1 MRSLMKQKKLLL
13 PLLILSLVCAVFFG
27 LNMKNTQAAAL
38 YTGGFLGQGSSLG
51 FTEEELY
58 SNTNTY
64 NYMDGEYDLT
74 SAGKNN
80 KTVAESAQIYV
91 LTHGLSGDASHWS
104 NNGNDEF
111 CFKEESLISKI
122 EDNIVKT
129 LQKEPLIIW
138 GYFDKNILYAVDL
151 NMQNIN
157 ATNMTVYNK
166 KEQLNN
172 VATIE
177 KITDATRPIILVFD
191 AEYPDASN
199 DNVYAEL
206 NEMLSRII
214 YDIQYL
220 NGGVLPKVNLI
231 GHSRGGIT
239 NLQYALDHPDLVDNL
254 ISMGTPYFGSN
265 TAVTDLGQNF
275 ASGDGLNDI
284 IDETVYLGYWNRW
297 NQNYENLYSNIK
309 ALAIGG
315 YSDTDYF
322 FDMFEYDLGI
332 INNLKRILK
341 EEIKDQLIE
350 ELSKV
355 DTSQFTKQEIDY
367 YVETSAI
374 SKSERVMRIMNN
386 ILPELQNYLKY
397 NWLEDLLL
405 GLTSSA
411 IPAISTLLG
420 GSLYS
425 LLNSMPELSLVGLA
439 VFALDAAI
447 PPSVIFSDPVNF
459 LKKVEDFLKGEGVN
473 VDLLQYAPVL
483 KDVLFYK
490 KNWNQAPI
498 YNGDLLVQLPSQ
510 TAYESDLNFYK
521 GFARKEIQFYKN
533 DYITD
538 GQYDPLKLSSA
549 GSVDVPVP
557 AVVHNLE
564 TQNDRVIGFVLDSLF
579 EDENNFRTVNIENNK
594 LRINYYK
601 GEDVGELVIPDYIN
615 NIPVYSIGNNA
626 FVNNFGEKNIS
637 IIIISPLIE
646 EIGENAFS
654 QCTKLNEIIIPETSN
669 LREIKDGAFL
679 GCSNLTSFQISS
691 NVNVLGKNVF
701 AYCTNLNNI
710 AVSNDNV
717 TFSSEDGVLYNKDK
731 TELIYYPQGK
741 TSESFEV
748 PETVKVVKEG
758 AFRGNIYLKSINLK
772 NVEKVEFSAFFGCE
786 NLKNINHLSS
796 TSFEDNPYLGT
807 GMQTEYEVDFY
818 TSDIEKELI
827 ELEYDSVIKL
837 VVDKSGNYELEIEN
851 KKVYVIV
858 YEQYF
863 DSQGNE
869 NYRKTIATNIGQ
881 QLEPLD
887 TMQIFLEANREYR
900 IYLLDDYNNLQ
911 ASNKYNFIIRQIFET
926 LPDYGSISFNLN
938 SLHNLYFRLE
948 FIETCAKNLVFTGNL
963 TDVCLSF
970 YNDAFQLIKEI
981 YLTGNKYELCH
992 LFKYY
997 GNKEDSCIQYIMLST
1012 DCNSQN
1018 NISLSVESV
1027 SLLNNNSQGE
1037 SILDNLG
1044 SYYIKI
1050 EPTEDGIYNFS
1061 AHGSSNFKINIF
1073 SSSLNQV
1080 FLQENIKNCSA
1091 NVELEAG
1098 GTYIIEFNGL
1108 AGNKISYDW
1117 YFNPTRI
1124 YLNDNYVEAESGI
1137 SYQFIP
1143 KLDGRY
1149 KFSCNVPF
1157 TINGVVQNEMDMSAG
1172 NRYYIKFTNSSAS
1185 ANDVLKIELVYDS
1198 IYLNDEITD
1207 VVSNGQ
1213 FYSFVPTQT
1222 GNYRFIFNFSSY
1234 AEYNLYDENLNLIV
1248 NGASEEI
1255 NSILECDVNYYL
1267 HIISDGQYSVNAT
1280 FDPPEINVN
1289 NQLQLKGT
1297 HWYKFEPQYSEQYL
1311 IYILSENG
1319 GYFTLFDSDLSEL
1332 MSDGLDGENSICYEF
1347 DEYSIYYFL
1356 ITPNDENELFI
1367 FALEYTDP
1375 INHKEESSIAID
1387 EGVINVHT
1395 TVSDGIKVY
1404 AFTPSDSG
1412 NYQLRIMKNS
1422 FNTVDCR
1429 ILDGSHLRNLDELN
1443 ATTDTKVEFALSW
1456 LQGGET
1462 YYIELYSW
1470 NYDVMS
1476 VLFVYDYENI
1486 MVSAKDDRGVEINI
1500 IDSDEDIVV
1509 NDVYPGAE
1517 YTIGLLGEK
1526 DGAEMIVPY
1535 DMEYDVI
1542 SYNGQNVYASVTSGG
1557 TLTINQN
1564 APIDTIIIIRVRCAF
1579 REYVT
1584 IFNVAYPVEFSSSLS
1599 DNSSGL
1605 IYHLTANYKQGTNA
1619 SNCGIENVRV
1629 AAIDTITGAELKV
1642 LNSSTMVSQFDF
1654 TALNYY
1660 ANVNFICE
1668 IFINYNGLNFSIEL
1682 TTIQLQ
1688 YQTNCTVSSPSV
1700 SETNRM
1706 IMDITGV
1713 SYSIKRVITVPS
1725 NIKTINIKSTNG
1737 VEVGNLYFVFNGNTI
1752 INLYNVNIRAYTESY
1767 VFYANDKDITINV
1780 LGTNILIGGRKGE
1793 TSSSVEAKEAIYFV
1807 DCELNIETNGS
1818 GILTLR
1824 GGDGANGANGSS
1836 GKNGANGAVPDKPTQ
1851 NGYAGGNGGAGT
1863 AGVAGSNGASAIC
1876 AGSLNVSGSGAI
1888 NFYGGNGGNGGNG
1901 GPGGSGGKGG
1911 GGGNAGFL
1919 NQAGTG
1925 GTGGLGGTGGAGG
1938 TGGKGGKPYE
1948 INSFLGQTRI
1958 INLYLGECGKAGNG
1972 GAGGSGGQGGE
1983 GGDNTA
1989 IGFAGTGGVGG
2000 NGGRGGNGGPRY
2012 RVTFK
2017 TFNNNTLT
2025 KTGNSGKPGSGGNY
2039 GIGGTGGNG
2048 NTDKN
2053 GANGTRGS
2061 DGSDSTLLTVEY

>member
-411 IPAISTLLG
+411 IPAVSTLLG

-626 FVNNFGEKNIS
+626 FVNNLGEKNIS

-963 TDVCLSF
+963 
-970 YNDAFQLIKEI
+970 
-981 YLTGNKYELCH
+981 
-992 LFKYY
+992 
-997 GNKEDSCIQYIMLST
+997 
-1012 DCNSQN
+1012 
-1018 NISLSVESV
+1018 
-1027 SLLNNNSQGE
+1027 
-1037 SILDNLG
+1037 
-1044 SYYIKI
+1044 
-1050 EPTEDGIYNFS
+1050 
-1061 AHGSSNFKINIF
+1061 
-1073 SSSLNQV
+1073 
-1080 FLQENIKNCSA
+1080 
-1091 NVELEAG
+1091 
-1098 GTYIIEFNGL
+1098 
-1108 AGNKISYDW
+1108 
-1117 YFNPTRI
+1117 
-1124 YLNDNYVEAESGI
+1124 
-1137 SYQFIP
+1137 
-1143 KLDGRY
+1143 
-1149 KFSCNVPF
+1149 
-1157 TINGVVQNEMDMSAG
+1157 
-1172 NRYYIKFTNSSAS
+1172 
-1185 ANDVLKIELVYDS
+1185 
-1198 IYLNDEITD
+1198 
-1207 VVSNGQ
+1207 
-1213 FYSFVPTQT
+1213 
-1222 GNYRFIFNFSSY
+1222 
-1234 AEYNLYDENLNLIV
+1234 
-1248 NGASEEI
+1248 
-1255 NSILECDVNYYL
+1255 
-1267 HIISDGQYSVNAT
+1267 
-1280 FDPPEINVN
+1280 
-1289 NQLQLKGT
+1289 
-1297 HWYKFEPQYSEQYL
+1297 
-1311 IYILSENG
+1311 
-1319 GYFTLFDSDLSEL
+1319 
-1332 MSDGLDGENSICYEF
+1332 
-1347 DEYSIYYFL
+1347 
-1356 ITPNDENELFI
+1356 
-1367 FALEYTDP
+1367 
-1375 INHKEESSIAID
+1375 
-1387 EGVINVHT
+1387 
-1395 TVSDGIKVY
+1395 
-1404 AFTPSDSG
+1404 
-1412 NYQLRIMKNS
+1412 
-1422 FNTVDCR
+1422 
-1429 ILDGSHLRNLDELN
+1429 
-1443 ATTDTKVEFALSW
+1443 TKVEFALSW